1 MPGSVPVVNRPPTG
15 PARLA
20 LVAGIGYLA
29 GTFPSADIAAR
40 VAARGQVDLRRV
52 GSRNPGGTNVAKV
65 IGPGWGAAVM
75 FADMV
80 KGLVAC
86 RVGQRLA
93 GSAGAHVNGPAA
105 VVGHCLPVWARFR
118 GGKGVATSVGQVL
131 ATFPAYFPIDFVVAY
146 TTISNRRL
154 RNRTF
159 AATVAASVSW
169 VACAAL
175 WWRKQ
180 WPNPWGPAPTAGLP
194 LAAAAS
200 SAVILLRFVEAGDLR
215 SAPDPTP
222 TEVQDDAASIRCS
235 SRKLR

>member
-1 MPGSVPVVNRPPTG
+1 M
-15 PARLA
+15 AA
-20 LVAGIGYLA
+20 VAGVGYLL
-29 GTFPSADIAAR
+29 GTFPSADIAAH
-40 VAARGQVDLRRV
+40 VAGGGEVDVRRQ
-52 GSRNPGGTNVAKV
+52 GSRNPGGTNVATV

-93 GSAGAHVNGPAA
+93 GAAGAHLSGPAA
-105 VVGHCLPVWARFR
+105 VIGHCLPVWARFR

-146 TTISNRRL
+146 TTMSNPRV

-159 AATVAASVSW
+159 AATAAASASW

-180 WPNPWGPAPTAGLP
+180 WPNPWGPPPTAGLP
-194 LAAAAS
+194 IAAFAS

-215 SAPDPTP
+215 PASTP
-222 TEVQDDAASIRCS
+222 S
-235 SRKLR
+235 

>member
-1 MPGSVPVVNRPPTG
+1 M
-15 PARLA
+15 AF
-20 LVAGIGYLA
+20 VAGVGYLL
-29 GTFPSADIAAR
+29 GSFPSADIAAR

-52 GSRNPGGTNVAKV
+52 GSGNPGGTNVAKV

-80 KGLVAC
+80 KGVAAC
-86 RVGQRLA
+86 RAGRRLA
-93 GSAGAHVNGPAA
+93 GSAGAHLNGPAA
-105 VVGHCLPVWARFR
+105 VIGHCLPVWTRFR

-146 TTISNRRL
+146 STLTHPKIRHRA
-154 RNRTF
+154 F
-159 AATVAASVSW
+159 AATAAASTAW

-180 WPNPWGPAPTAGLP
+180 WPNPGGPAPTVGLP

-215 SAPDPTP
+215 PAPDR
-222 TEVQDDAASIRCS
+222 S
-235 SRKLR
+235 